1 MDHSDEDLLFPRL
14 KSLKYNCQ
22 EKSKSLANNINRYY
36 NIAVST
42 GIGISRKEKLR
53 KNILNVII
61 SLFS

>member
-1 MDHSDEDLLFPRL
+1 MDHSNEDLLLPRL

-22 EKSKSLANNINRYY
+22 EKSKLADKKKSLANNFNRYC

-53 KNILNVII
+53 KE
-61 SLFS
+61 FF